1 MRSQRQYIRDILEAM
16 EAAESFAEDVRF
28 EDLEGDLEKQFAPL
42 RKFPTYSPQS
52 FISVHLRAIREH
64 GGQNRNAPEPA
75 VSAAQGRFELQ
86 RRLCPRRD
94 SNPHVLSDNGF

>member
-1 MRSQRQYIRDILEAM
+1 MRSHRQYIRDILEAM
-16 EAAESFAEDVRF
+16 EAAESFVEDVRF

-64 GGQNRNAPEPA
+64 GGINRK
-75 VSAAQGRFELQ
+75 
-86 RRLCPRRD
+86 CP
-94 SNPHVLSDNGF
+94 

>member
-16 EAAESFAEDVRF
+16 EAAESFVEGVRF

-42 RKFPTYSPQS
+42 RKFPTYFPQS

-64 GGQNRNAPEPA
+64 GGQNRK
-75 VSAAQGRFELQ
+75 
-86 RRLCPRRD
+86 CP
-94 SNPHVLSDNGF
+94 